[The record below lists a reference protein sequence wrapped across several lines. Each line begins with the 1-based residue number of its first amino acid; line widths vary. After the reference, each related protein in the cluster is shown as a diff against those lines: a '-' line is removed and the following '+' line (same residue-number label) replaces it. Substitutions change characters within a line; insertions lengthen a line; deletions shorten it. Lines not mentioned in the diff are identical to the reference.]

1 MKRRKKRW
9 NRIAILLSIILL
21 VGAVESAS
29 GPLVAH
35 ASKTTQEKIDAAEET
50 KNELEGNLDKA
61 NQNIDRLEGEQSQ
74 VQKRLSQLNGDLLA
88 VVENINSLEEQ
99 IRVKEEEM
107 SRTQTALE
115 EARAT
120 ESWQYESM
128 VIQMRCMYE
137 RQDTSYLKMLLSA
150 GSLADLL
157 NLAYYIERIMAY
169 DQRQMENFVDIRQV
183 IEDEEEKLKRERAEL
198 AALEA
203 LAQAE
208 KDRVNGL
215 IASAQAEIAK
225 YEDQIEEAE
234 AAAKEYEAAIK
245 AQEETLEYL
254 KKKLEEEKALAAAAA
269 AAAWRDISEVSF
281 AEGDLYLLANL
292 IYCEAGGEP
301 YEGQV
306 AVGAVVMNRVM
317 SSKFPDS
324 IIGVIYQNRQFAPV
338 ASGRLELALAV
349 NKATASCYRA
359 AEEAMAGKTNVGNCL
374 FFRTPIPGL
383 TGIQIGGHIFY

>member
-1 MKRRKKRW
+1 MKKRKKRW
-9 NRIAILLSIILL
+9 SRIAILMSIILL
-21 VGAVESAS
+21 VGAVESVSGSLVVSAS
-29 GPLVAH
+29 Q
-35 ASKTTQEKIDAAEET
+35 STQNKIDKAEEE
-50 KNELEGNLDKA
+50 KDKLEGNLDQA
-61 NQNIDRLEGEQSQ
+61 NQNIDRLEGEQSE

-88 VVENINSLEEQ
+88 VVENINNLEAQ
-99 IRVKEEEM
+99 IHTKEEEM
-107 SRTQTALE
+107 AMTQAALA
-115 EARAT
+115 EAKAT
-120 ESWQYESM
+120 EAWQYESM
-128 VIQMRCMYE
+128 VVQMRCMYE
-137 RQDTSYLKMLLSA
+137 RKDTSYLNILLSA

-169 DQRQMENFVDIRQV
+169 DQRQMESFVDTREL
-183 IEDEEEKLKRERAEL
+183 IEDEEAKLKRERAEL

-215 IASAQAEIAK
+215 IENAKAEIAK
-225 YEDQIEEAE
+225 YADQIEEAE
-234 AAAKEYEAAIK
+234 QKAKEYEAAIK

-254 KKKLEEEKALAAAAA
+254 KKKLAEEKALAAAAA
-269 AAAWRDISEVSF
+269 AGAWRDISEVSF

-292 IYCEAGGEP
+292 IYCEAGGEA

-324 IIGVIYQNRQFAPV
+324 VIGVIYQNRQFAPV
-338 ASGRLELALAV
+338 ASGRLDLALAV
-349 NKATASCYRA
+349 NKATDSCYRA

>member
-9 NRIAILLSIILL
+9 SRIAILLSIILL
-21 VGAVESAS
+21 TGAVESAA
-29 GPLVAH
+29 GPLVVS
-35 ASKTTQEKIDAAEET
+35 ASQSTQNKIDKAEEE
-50 KNELEGNLDKA
+50 KDKLEGNLDKA
-61 NQNIDRLEGEQSQ
+61 NQNIDKLEGEQSEI
-74 VQKRLSQLNGDLLA
+74 QKRLSQLNGDLLE
-88 VVENINSLEEQ
+88 VVEKINDLEAQ
-99 IRVKEEEM
+99 IAAKEEEM
-107 SRTQTALE
+107 AATQVALN
-115 EARAT
+115 EAKDT
-120 ESWQYESM
+120 EVWQYESM
-128 VIQMRCMYE
+128 VVQMRCMYE
-137 RQDTSYLKMLLSA
+137 RKDTSYLNMLLSA

-169 DQRQMENFVDIRQV
+169 DQRQMEAFVDNREI
-183 IEDEEEKLKRERAEL
+183 IEGEEAKLKRERAEL

-208 KDRVNGL
+208 KERVTGL
-215 IASAQAEIAK
+215 IENAKAEIAQ
-225 YEDQIEEAE
+225 YADQIAEAE
-234 AAAKEYEAAIK
+234 QKAKEYETAIK
-245 AQEETLEYL
+245 AQEETLEFL
-254 KKKLEEEKALAAAAA
+254 KKKLAEEKALAEAASK
-269 AAAWRDISEVSF
+269 AAWRDISEVSF

-324 IIGVIYQNRQFAPV
+324 VIGVIYQKGQFAPV
-338 ASGRLELALAV
+338 ASGRLELALSV
-349 NKATASCYRA
+349 DKATDSCYRA

-383 TGIQIGGHIFY
+383 TGIRIGGHIFY